1 MNASDVT
8 FPLNSRRGVALDLFL
23 ATAHVDG
30 LPFRSVGDWRLATV
44 PAELLPREGTIYARG
59 NEDAVA
65 RTPDALV
72 HLHVA
77 GARLLARV
85 AAATPEQAES
95 TMSELR
101 ERLPAAEEDH
111 RTTVE
116 VAFWNWAREGARQRN
131 HRVEAPSWDTIR
143 SNYCSSI
150 GPVLDGLME
159 RREPPEGGRLLLWHG
174 VPGTGKT
181 HLIRALARAWS
192 PWCSTHCIVDV
203 DELLHGAT
211 EYLTS
216 LVLDGARDGS
226 WRLVVLEDA
235 GEFLMADAARTQGQG
250 FSRLLN
256 TLDGMLGQ
264 SARVLVLATTNRP
277 LSALDQ
283 AITRPGRCAL
293 ELDVPSLAPGEAAAW
308 LAAHGKPTPIGN
320 EATLA
325 ELYGVLRGDAPPE
338 PRRALGFAS

>member
-1 MNASDVT
+1 MSASDVT
-8 FPLNSRRGVALDLFL
+8 FLLNSPQGPALDLYM
-23 ATAHVDG
+23 ATAHVGG
-30 LPFRSVGDWRLATV
+30 LRFRGIEDWRLATV
-44 PAELLPREGTIYARG
+44 PAELLPPEGTIYARD
-59 NEDAVA
+59 NEEAVA
-65 RTPDALV
+65 RTPGALV
-72 HLHVA
+72 YLHVR
-77 GARLLARV
+77 GMRVSARV
-85 AAATPEQAES
+85 AATTPEHVNA
-95 TMSELR
+95 TMAQLR

-111 RTTVE
+111 RMTVE
-116 VAFWNWAREGARQRN
+116 VGFWNWARDGARRRV
-131 HRVEAPSWDTIR
+131 HRVEAPSWETIR
-143 SNYCSSI
+143 PNYASSI
-150 GPVLDGLME
+150 GGALDELME

-216 LVLDGARDGS
+216 LVLDGTGDGL

-264 SARVLVLATTNRP
+264 SAKALVLATTNRP
-277 LSALDQ
+277 LSALDP

-293 ELDVPSLAPGEAAAW
+293 ELEVPPLAASEAADW
-308 LAAHGKPTPIGN
+308 LADRGHPTPIGG

-325 ELYGVLRGDAPPE
+325 ELYAVLRGDPPPE
-338 PRRALGFAS
+338 PRRALGFVA